1 MAFGGGSFVT
11 QNKILPGV
19 YVNVNQQS
27 KVGSALS
34 DRGVAALGLELDWGP
49 DGELFYLEASEF
61 RSRAQILFGYAYGDR
76 HLQGLR
82 DLFLHAAGCYFY
94 RLNSGERAACSL
106 AEARFSGVRGNALLV
121 TVEAA
126 ENSEVGESEAGENE
140 SGVVVASGESGNT
153 EAATQFV
160 VTSWLDGQEV
170 DRQQVKSAAE
180 LLDNDYICWK
190 GGATLQAG
198 YLSFSGGSNKAK
210 VGAEDYQKLLEALG
224 ECEFNA
230 LGCLSCELAV
240 QNLFV
245 QYTREQREDN
255 GRKFQTVL
263 YNCAANYEGVINL
276 GSKALAEDLPESGL
290 VFWLL
295 GAEAGCAVN
304 ATLTNAVYDGE
315 IKAEATAS
323 QRDLQQALLEGSL
336 VLHRLNGELRV
347 LEDVNSLQNWQE
359 GGLEDRRFNQ
369 TVRVLDQ
376 IVLDLAALFYQ
387 RYLGIVPND
396 NAGRISLWSDVVA
409 YYRKLE
415 GLRAI
420 ESFDPADVTVAQG
433 ENKKAVV
440 ISSYLNVTNA
450 MSQLYLTVTFN

>member
-27 KVGSALS
+27 RTGSALS
-34 DRGVAALGLELDWGP
+34 ERGVAALGLELDWGP
-49 DGELFYLEASEF
+49 EGELFYLEAGEF
-61 RSRAQILFGYAYGDR
+61 RSRAQSLFGYPYGDR

-82 DLFLHAAGCYFY
+82 DLFLHAAGCYLW
-94 RLNSGERAACSL
+94 RLNGGERAACSL
-106 AEARFSGVRGNALLV
+106 AEARFGGLRGNALLV
-121 TVEAA
+121 TVEEAA
-126 ENSEVGESEAGENE
+126 AKEEAGE
-140 SGVVVASGESGNT
+140 T
-153 EAATQFV
+153 EFLV
-160 VTSWLDGQEV
+160 ICWLDGQEV
-170 DRQQVKSAAE
+170 DRQQAATAAE
-180 LLDNDYICWK
+180 LLDNDYLCWRA
-190 GGATLQAG
+190 GAELQAG
-198 YLSFSGGSNKAK
+198 HFPLTGGSNKAK
-210 VGAEDYQKLLEALG
+210 AGAEDYQRMLEALN
-224 ECEFNA
+224 ECEFNT
-230 LGCLSCELAV
+230 LGCLSCDTAV

-263 YNCAANYEGVINL
+263 YNCAANFEGVINL
-276 GSKALAEDLPESGL
+276 GSRALDEDLPESGL

-315 IKAEATAS
+315 TRAAATAS
-323 QRDLQQALLEGSL
+323 QRDLQQALLEGRL
-336 VLHRLNGELRV
+336 VLHRLNGELRI

-396 NAGRISLWSDVVA
+396 NAGRIGLWSDVVA

>member
-19 YVNVNQQS
+19 YVNVNQQG
-27 KVGSALS
+27 KAGSVLS

-49 DGELFYLEASEF
+49 EDELFYLEAGEF
-61 RSRAQILFGYAYGDR
+61 RSRAQSLFGYAYGDV

-94 RLNSGERAACSL
+94 RLNGGERAACSL
-106 AEARFSGVRGNALLV
+106 AEARFSGLRGNALLV
-121 TVEAA
+121 TVE
-126 ENSEVGESEAGENE
+126 
-140 SGVVVASGESGNT
+140 
-153 EAATQFV
+153 EAAGGADEAEAEFLVLT
-160 VTSWLDGQEV
+160 WLDGQEL

-180 LLDNDYICWK
+180 LQDNDYVCWK
-190 GGATLQAG
+190 AGAELQTG
-198 YLSFSGGSNKAK
+198 HLPLSGGSNKAK
-210 VGAEDYQKLLEALG
+210 VGAEDYQKLLEALS

-230 LGCLSCELAV
+230 LGCLSCDTAV
-240 QNLFV
+240 QSLFV

-276 GSKALAEDLPESGL
+276 GSKALTDGLPESGL

-315 IKAEATAS
+315 TKAEATAS
-323 QRDLQQALLEGSL
+323 QRDLQQALLEGRL

-433 ENKKAVV
+433 DNKKAVV